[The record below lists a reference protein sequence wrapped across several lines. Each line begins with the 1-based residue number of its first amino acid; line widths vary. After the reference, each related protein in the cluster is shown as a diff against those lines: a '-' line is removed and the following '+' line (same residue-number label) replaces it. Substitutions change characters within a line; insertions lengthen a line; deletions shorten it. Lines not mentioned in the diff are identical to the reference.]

1 MPTAMEVLLLTIIIC
16 HGKAWSSRCC
26 TMAQK
31 TESHPTTGL
40 LPLDPNHFFPLP
52 FSNTVNELSNTA
64 AQ

>member
-1 MPTAMEVLLLTIIIC
+1 MEKPGQAGVAL
-16 HGKAWSSRCC
+16 W
-26 TMAQK
+26 AQK